1 MRGTWLVVLAVFA
14 TGLLAACGN
23 EGGEDADRGDG
34 TGSVSLTE
42 EAARDGAADAL
53 GGAGGAPAPG
63 SSNQGSGLVDRKIV
77 FRAALELEANDVAA
91 SFDRVGAIAR
101 DAGGFVEKSS
111 FSNSDD
117 PQRRRAMLTLRVPVA
132 QFDEV
137 LAALRSLDGAP
148 VRNESSQSTEV
159 TEQYTDLQSRLR
171 NLERVESQYLELLA
185 RASTVQDILA
195 VQDRLNNVRLEIE
208 QVQGQIQV
216 LDDLVAMAS
225 VDATLVPLARGDYG
239 GPKSF
244 GEAFADA
251 WEAAIE
257 AFRYTVSA
265 AAVVAV
271 AAIWL
276 AIPALAVVLGV
287 RWFGRRGSAAG

>member
-225 VDATLVPLARGDYG
+225 VDVTLVPLARGDYG